1 MDYIF
6 VTLFP
11 DLIKPYFNDSI
22 LKKAIDKKL
31 LNLYFYN
38 PRDFTKDKHK
48 KVDDTIYG
56 GGAGMLLTPQP
67 LFDCLNQIKKDF
79 KEPYFIFLTPAGK
92 LYNQKDAIRLA
103 KKKTIVFVSGRY
115 EGIDERVIEEF
126 ADEVIRVGDFI
137 LTGGEL
143 ASLVMADSIS
153 RNLDGVL
160 GNSESLE
167 VESFVENLIE
177 APAFTKPR
185 NFKEKTIPNIL
196 ASGNHKKISEFNKKL
211 SFLKTQYY
219 KL

>member
-48 KVDDTIYG
+48 KVDD
-56 GGAGMLLTPQP
+56 LTPQP

-160 GNSESLE
+160 GNSKSLE

-196 ASGNHKKISEFNKKL
+196 ASGNHKKISEFNKRL
-211 SFLKTQYY
+211 SLLKTQYY